1 MIFMKKQKYTI
12 GDLVAAEGDNDKY
25 VFGLISDI
33 KYNKRNKIYT
43 YNIHWSDI
51 GNESDAYTDG
61 NLKCYMEIIDII
73 KKKRSMKIV

>member
-1 MIFMKKQKYTI
+1 MKKQKYTV
-12 GDLVAAEGDNDKY
+12 GDLVAAEGDNDKC
-25 VFGLISDI
+25 VFGIISDI